1 MIVRFCGRG
10 LFNESQ
16 FTSTRN
22 IMRFGY
28 FLALVFVLTAT
39 TSTFATEPNE
49 TFATSTVLSP
59 GVLSAIDALAFS
71 AAPIPDT
78 VLGVRDQFGTI
89 YATDDDSSPLGDGTA
104 SGLEF
109 VPTNSGSID
118 FAISGHPDFDFDG
131 SHSEAGNYRVYVDV
145 YDFFGDLVDELSEDR
160 TLQAGAVH
168 NFSYSDFE
176 WINGDYDVYIDN
188 LIAAAD
194 VDFFTFTG
202 LTPGAAFTATTGDPN
217 NTNLD
222 TYLGWFDATG
232 AFLEANDDID
242 PDNDIRLSR
251 LGGIVPAG
259 GTLTFAVTGF
269 GDEEFLGQHD
279 IFGDYELLLDIGGT
293 DLPGDFNS
301 DDVVD
306 SADYVTWRNGLG
318 TTHTP
323 GDYAIWRSH
332 FGQSQGAGAGADI
345 SQAQAV
351 PEPAGILIVILAV
364 MALAARRHRLGSFQ

>member
-1 MIVRFCGRG
+1 
-10 LFNESQ
+10 
-16 FTSTRN
+16 
-22 IMRFGY
+22 MRFGY
-28 FLALVFVLTAT
+28 ILALVFALTIT
-39 TSTFATEPNE
+39 SSTFATEPNE

-78 VLGVRDQFGTI
+78 VLGIRDQFGTI

-131 SHSEAGNYRVYVDV
+131 SHSESGNYRVYVDV

-160 TLQAGAVH
+160 TLQPGAVH
-168 NFSYSDFE
+168 NFSFSDFE

-188 LIAAAD
+188 LIAAND

-202 LTPGAAFTATTGDPN
+202 LTPGAAFTATTVDP
-217 NTNLD
+217 TDENLD
-222 TYLGWFDATG
+222 TYLGWFDSGG
-232 AFLEANDDID
+232 ALLDANDDID
-242 PDNDIRLSR
+242 PDNDILLSS
-251 LGGIVPAG
+251 LGGVVPAS

-306 SADYVTWRNGLG
+306 GADYVTWRNGLG

-332 FGQSQGAGAGADI
+332 FGQSQGAGGANI

-351 PEPAGILIVILAV
+351 PEPAGILLAILAL
-364 MALAARRHRLGSFQ
+364 MAMAAGHHRPERFSHCCT